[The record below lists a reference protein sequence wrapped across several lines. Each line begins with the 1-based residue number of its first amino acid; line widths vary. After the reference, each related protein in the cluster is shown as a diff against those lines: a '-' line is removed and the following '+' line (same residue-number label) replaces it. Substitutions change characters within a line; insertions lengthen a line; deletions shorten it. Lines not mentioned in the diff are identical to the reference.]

1 MTKKRFKNI
10 SRVFFLLFGCV
21 LVLLIGFLFLTKESE
36 VEIPGILSIPFMVVL
51 VGMVLCAAIAFVLDA
66 IESWKRDWF
75 SFLTGY
81 IGSVVI
87 LTAVVSAVDYF
98 WDKQQIEILATAL
111 RVVLIISGVRA
122 GEYVLKKE
130 DD

>member
-51 VGMVLCAAIAFVLDA
+51 AGAVVCAAIAFVLDA
-66 IESWKRDWF
+66 IESWKRDCF

-130 DD
+130 EK